1 MKRNKWDALL
11 EHEKIEIINMCENM
25 CVPVLFVR
33 ECYNKDRFL
42 YVRKPHDVFISKQTH
57 KWKLIEKEANKKG
70 LVIDNYLM
78 DFLIQNVKL

>member
-11 EHEKIEIINMCENM
+11 EHEKIEIINRCEGLGIPPNFAQSM
-25 CVPVLFVR
+25 YIKGEFHYERNP
-33 ECYNKDRFL
+33 K
-42 YVRKPHDVFISKQTH
+42 DVFISKQTH

-70 LVIDNYLM
+70 LVIDNYLI